1 MYIPYYELAQN
12 ISKILPNKYQK
23 AIVDFGY
30 KLKLN
35 QNLKYI
41 AKNQEQV
48 LKQLNKKTKLKVK

>member
-41 AKNQEQV
+41 AKN
-48 LKQLNKKTKLKVK
+48 LFF